1 MNNKLERLNPVAAF
15 GVFFCLV
22 GFVWTIIEHVRFVGL
37 MNKLRPSS
45 KLEVWPIFVPIYGQI
60 YLSKMAKEINI
71 FISERGLNVSPAT
84 ESVALAFLFPIINY
98 HSIFSTFN
106 KAADA
111 SGN

>member
-22 GFVWTIIEHVRFVGL
+22 GVLWTIIEHVRFVGL
-37 MNKLRPSS
+37 VNKLRPSS
-45 KLEVWPIFVPIYGQI
+45 KLEVWPMFVPIYGQI
-60 YLSKMAKEINI
+60 YLGQMAKEVNG
-71 FISERGLNVSPAT
+71 FIIERGLNVPLAT
-84 ESVALAFLFPIINY
+84 ESVLLAFLFPIINY